1 METQTLVLPLQ
12 TSKPQPKYEH
22 KSSLSV
28 CLSSLFLDKTQSR
41 HRPNTENSEFSD
53 DQGLGI
59 QKKKNQISG
68 RRKKKVQCIYL
79 VWCRTWNW
87 YSRRRMKIPQVCTA
101 LASVR
106 MGSRER
112 SNNGK
117 PPPIILV
124 TSSSSSSRRVVV
136 AIRTTAF
143 LTLSFHDAIKLQ
155 TVQFQH

>member
-1 METQTLVLPLQ
+1 
-12 TSKPQPKYEH
+12 
-22 KSSLSV
+22 
-28 CLSSLFLDKTQSR
+28 
-41 HRPNTENSEFSD
+41 
-53 DQGLGI
+53 
-59 QKKKNQISG
+59 
-68 RRKKKVQCIYL
+68 
-79 VWCRTWNW
+79 
-87 YSRRRMKIPQVCTA
+87 MKIPQVCTA

-117 PPPIILV
+117 PPPSILV
-124 TSSSSSSRRVVV
+124 TSSSSSSRRVVVV

>member
-1 METQTLVLPLQ
+1 
-12 TSKPQPKYEH
+12 
-22 KSSLSV
+22 
-28 CLSSLFLDKTQSR
+28 
-41 HRPNTENSEFSD
+41 
-53 DQGLGI
+53 
-59 QKKKNQISG
+59 
-68 RRKKKVQCIYL
+68 
-79 VWCRTWNW
+79 
-87 YSRRRMKIPQVCTA
+87 MKIPQVCTA

-136 AIRTTAF
+136 VAIRTTAF

>member
-1 METQTLVLPLQ
+1 
-12 TSKPQPKYEH
+12 
-22 KSSLSV
+22 
-28 CLSSLFLDKTQSR
+28 
-41 HRPNTENSEFSD
+41 
-53 DQGLGI
+53 
-59 QKKKNQISG
+59 
-68 RRKKKVQCIYL
+68 
-79 VWCRTWNW
+79 
-87 YSRRRMKIPQVCTA
+87 MKIPQVCTA

-155 TVQFQH
+155 IVQFQH

>member
-1 METQTLVLPLQ
+1 
-12 TSKPQPKYEH
+12 
-22 KSSLSV
+22 
-28 CLSSLFLDKTQSR
+28 
-41 HRPNTENSEFSD
+41 
-53 DQGLGI
+53 
-59 QKKKNQISG
+59 
-68 RRKKKVQCIYL
+68 
-79 VWCRTWNW
+79 
-87 YSRRRMKIPQVCTA
+87 MKIPQVCTA

-124 TSSSSSSRRVVV
+124 TSSSSSSSRRVVVVV

>member
-1 METQTLVLPLQ
+1 
-12 TSKPQPKYEH
+12 
-22 KSSLSV
+22 
-28 CLSSLFLDKTQSR
+28 
-41 HRPNTENSEFSD
+41 
-53 DQGLGI
+53 
-59 QKKKNQISG
+59 
-68 RRKKKVQCIYL
+68 
-79 VWCRTWNW
+79 
-87 YSRRRMKIPQVCTA
+87 MKILQVCTA

-136 AIRTTAF
+136 VAIRTTAF